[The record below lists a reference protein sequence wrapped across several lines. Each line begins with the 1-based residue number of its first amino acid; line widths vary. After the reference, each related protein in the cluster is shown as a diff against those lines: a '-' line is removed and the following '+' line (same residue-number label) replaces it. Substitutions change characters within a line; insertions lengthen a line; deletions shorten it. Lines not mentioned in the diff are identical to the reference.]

1 MAVVKCLKNEIAT
14 YYITTA
20 YLYFWSIVPKKTLEK
35 YICEW
40 DQKIK
45 KVYANLKI
53 RKIDFQK

>member
-45 KVYANLKI
+45 KKYMLI
-53 RKIDFQK
+53 